1 MVNSNADAL
10 ENATVYD
17 REEKKVG
24 TVRQVYLDDQTQ
36 KPKFVTVNTGLF
48 GTKET
53 FVPLDSASRVSNG
66 LAVPFAK
73 DFIQNAPSIDAEG
86 HLTPEE

>member
-36 KPKFVTVNTGLF
+36 P
-48 GTKET
+48 
-53 FVPLDSASRVSNG
+53 
-66 LAVPFAK
+66 
-73 DFIQNAPSIDAEG
+73 
-86 HLTPEE
+86 